1 MQRFVPAALAATL
14 FLAFGAGS
22 ASAADGD
29 AQRGLE
35 KSREVCAL
43 CHIVEES
50 GQGNAD
56 LPTFANIA
64 NDPETDAAR
73 LRAWLA
79 VPHPQMPQFDSLTP
93 QDVDDIIA
101 YIESLKTE

>member
-1 MQRFVPAALAATL
+1 MQRFALAALAAPL
-14 FLAFGAGS
+14 SLILGAAQAG
-22 ASAADGD
+22 AADGD

-43 CHIVEES
+43 CHIVEEG

-56 LPTFANIA
+56 LPTFGNIA

-93 QDVDDIIA
+93 QDVEDIIA
-101 YIESLKTE
+101 YIESLKTQ